1 MARAHETRRPGRVA
15 GVGLLLALL
24 ALAGCASR
32 GEVVAPDRVQRLG
45 DDGLVA
51 LVPIESAAEGSND
64 HPVEI
69 EPEALR
75 RALRTVAIVPADEP
89 GLLERVFD
97 TAESRDETAA
107 RPLFT
112 DAALN
117 RLTPALA
124 DALADARAGQDI
136 VVSIKQSR
144 AGALGG
150 VIRFRSTTTARL
162 FHRDGRLHLIPGV
175 VDRRERAS
183 VPENLGDQR
192 PLGYAP
198 VRVDADTVIPAGSRR
213 AAARLDVRPV
223 SDLATGA
230 VPEGRDD
237 WLALSLDAPAEAPAA
252 ASTGGPTQSGRAAGA
267 QRSGQPAAPRGTADP
282 ARVPEAGVDVET
294 VRRVETLRELRER
307 ELIDEDTYQDLLREV
322 LDEAFR
328 R

>member
-51 LVPIESAAEGSND
+51 LVPIESAAEGGND

-69 EPEALR
+69 EPETLR
-75 RALRTVAIVPADEP
+75 RVLQTVAIVPADEP

-97 TAESRDETAA
+97 TAEPRDETEA

-117 RLTPALA
+117 RLAPALA
-124 DALADARAGQDI
+124 DALADARADQDI
-136 VVSIKQSR
+136 VASIKQSR
-144 AGALGG
+144 SDALGG
-150 VIRFRSTTTARL
+150 IIRLRSTTTARL
-162 FHRDGRLHLIPGV
+162 FLRDGRLHLIPGV
-175 VDRRERAS
+175 VDRGARATA
-183 VPENLGDQR
+183 PENLGDQR
-192 PLGYAP
+192 PLGHAP
-198 VRVDADTVIPAGSRR
+198 VRMDAATVIPAGSRR

-230 VPEGRDD
+230 VPDGRDD
-237 WLALSLDAPAEAPAA
+237 WLALSLDVPAEAPAA
-252 ASTGGPTQSGRAAGA
+252 ASTGDPTRTGRPADAR
-267 QRSGQPAAPRGTADP
+267 RSGQPSAPRGAAGP
-282 ARVPEAGVDVET
+282 ARAPEAGVDVET